1 MHISRGGMGV
11 KNRRHKTCLHY
22 KQAHKIYIYRLK
34 RDNFLKL
41 NIILT
46 AAAAAA
52 E

>member
-1 MHISRGGMGV
+1 MGV
-11 KNRRHKTCLHY
+11 KNRRQKTCLHY
-22 KQAHKIYIYRLK
+22 KQASNTNIYIYRLK

-46 AAAAAA
+46 AA